1 MAVAIEA
8 RGVVKAYG
16 GVRALDGLDL
26 VLGGGRIDAIIG
38 PNGAGKTT
46 LFNVLTGFVRPEQG
60 HIAFD
65 GRTIDRLTP
74 DRRVRIGLVRS
85 FQILELFPAL
95 TVGEVLTTAG
105 LLREPLGAAKQQARA
120 LCAEFE
126 LPWGLTS
133 ADLTPG
139 EVRRLELGRCMATR
153 PRMLLLDEIMAGL
166 TLPETDFMMERIIA
180 LHRRGIAVVVVE
192 HVMDVIKR
200 LCEHVHVLAAGKII
214 AAGTFDDVAADPVV
228 VEAYL
233 GTRSGSATRGAGSG
247 PRSP

>member
-1 MAVAIEA
+1 VPVVIEA
-8 RGVVKAYG
+8 REVVKGYG

-26 VLGGGRIDAIIG
+26 RLGGDRIDAIIG

-46 LFNVLTGFVRPEQG
+46 LFNVLTGFVRPERG
-60 HIAFD
+60 HITFD
-65 GRTIDRLTP
+65 GRRIDRLTP
-74 DRRVRIGLVRS
+74 DRRVQIGLVRS

-95 TVGEVLTTAG
+95 SVGEVLTTAA
-105 LLREPLGAAKQQARA
+105 LLREPLGEAKRQARA
-120 LCAEFE
+120 LCSQLE

-133 ADLTPG
+133 VDLTPG

-166 TLPETDFMMERIIA
+166 TVPEAEFMMERITA
-180 LHRRGIAVVVVE
+180 LHRRGIAIVVVE

-200 LCEHVHVLAAGKII
+200 LCEQVHVLAAGRII
-214 AAGTFDDVAADPVV
+214 ASGTFETVASDPVV

-233 GTRSGSATRGAGSG
+233 GTRSTHGAA
-247 PRSP
+247 

>member
-1 MAVAIEA
+1 MSVVVEA

-46 LFNVLTGFVRPEQG
+46 LFNVLTGFVRPDEG
-60 HIAFD
+60 RITFD
-65 GRTIDRLTP
+65 GQVMHRLSP
-74 DRRVRIGLVRS
+74 QRRVHAGLVRS

-95 TVGEVLTTAG
+95 TVGEVLTAAA
-105 LLREPLGAAKQQARA
+105 LVREPLHEAKRQARA
-120 LCAEFE
+120 LCTDLA

-166 TLPETDFMMERIIA
+166 TVPDAEFMMDRIVA
-180 LHRRGIAVVVVE
+180 LHRRGIEIVVVE

-214 AAGTFDDVAADPVV
+214 ASGTLEQVASDPAVIR
-228 VEAYL
+228 AYF
-233 GTRSGSATRGAGSG
+233 GTRSTLGVA
-247 PRSP
+247 